1 MRTIQDLARGVE
13 EFAVLYVDD
22 EVHNLSAFRAE
33 FRREAIVITAG
44 SLEEALMVLEDNP
57 IDLLVTDHMM
67 PNGTGLELLQRLAKL
82 YPDLKRVL
90 ITAYGE
96 KELVK
101 DAINEGEINWYV
113 EKPWS
118 QRDRLAIFR
127 DTKSRMMHREH
138 RRNRINELKRKMD
151 VTQKNA
157 RALRAHL
164 KSRGDQQSLALIDE
178 LLSSLEGP
186 A

>member
-1 MRTIQDLARGVE
+1 MQGMQDIARGVE

-33 FRREAIVITAG
+33 FRREAIVMTAG
-44 SLEEALMVLEDNP
+44 SLDEALMVLEDNP

-67 PNGTGLELLQRLAKL
+67 PNGTGLELLQRLSKL

-96 KELVK
+96 KDLVK
-101 DAINEGEINWYV
+101 DAINMGEINWYV

-118 QRDRLAIFR
+118 QQDMHGIFR
-127 DTKSRMMHREH
+127 ETKSRMLNREH

-151 VTQKNA
+151 LTKKNA
-157 RALRAHL
+157 HALRSHL
-164 KSRGDQQSLALIDE
+164 KSRGDKPSLALIDE